1 MKSIIINKNRWII
14 KNNKRH
20 CLYYS
25 SFQESILHNKKYS
38 YRFQGKSHNY
48 YKKRYYSFY
57 YHTKRY
63 YRFYWFN
70 DKDFY
75 L

>member
-1 MKSIIINKNRWII
+1 MKSIIINKNRWIR

-25 SFQESILHNKKYS
+25 YSWQESIWHDKRCT
-38 YRFQGKSHNY
+38 YRFEGKEHHY
-48 YKKRYYSFY
+48 YKKLYS
-57 YHTKRY
+57 
-63 YRFYWFN
+63 FYWFN